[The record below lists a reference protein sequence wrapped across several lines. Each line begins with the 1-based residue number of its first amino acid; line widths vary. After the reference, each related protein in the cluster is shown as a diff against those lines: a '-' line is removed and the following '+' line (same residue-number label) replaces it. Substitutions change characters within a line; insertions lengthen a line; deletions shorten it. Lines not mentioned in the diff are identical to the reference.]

1 MSASVPA
8 QDRYPAQAIDLLIAR
23 LSQISGTVS
32 AIRSTYDDDAHRYL
46 LPPRD
51 MENVLWA
58 VEDMLAQAQDAASQL
73 I

>member
-1 MSASVPA
+1 MSASVPVQQPLA
-8 QDRYPAQAIDLLIAR
+8 VQPIDQLIAR

-32 AIRSTYDDDAHRYL
+32 AIRSTYDDTAHRYL

-51 MENVLWA
+51 MENTLWA
-58 VEDMLAQAQDAASQL
+58 VEDLLAQALEAANQL